1 MFREVTI
8 PSPGESI
15 TQVILSKWLVEDH
28 QYIDKNTDIAEIDS
42 DKATLVISSD
52 VSGIIHIEVRE
63 GETANVG
70 ATIARIEATEMQP
83 TSPTPKSTESK
94 VSATMQSEEISK
106 QPTFVDTKSKFTPLA
121 KKIMEVETL
130 QSSEVEDFVLG
141 KKIDAQQVLE
151 FSKKLNSSE
160 TNLKSRE
167 ASKHKMS
174 PLRLKL
180 SERLVSVKNETAML
194 TTFNEVNMSA
204 VLEIKQKYNEA
215 FKAKNGFG
223 FGLMSF
229 FTKAA
234 TIALQQFPQ
243 VNSQI
248 EGEDILQFNYCD
260 ISIAVSTPKGLVVP
274 VVRNTEQK
282 NIAEIE
288 QEIKRLAAKARENK
302 LSIDEMS
309 GGTFTI
315 TNGGVFGSLMAT
327 PIINPPQSAIL
338 GMHNI
343 VDRPIALNGQVVI
356 RPMMYI
362 ALSYDHRI
370 IDGRESV
377 GFLKM
382 IKELIENPI
391 SLLFNSEDP
400 IKKLLDL

>member
-1 MFREVTI
+1 MFREVTV

-83 TSPTPKSTESK
+83 TSPTPTTSESK
-94 VSATMQSEEISK
+94 VSATVQSEKISE
-106 QPTFVDTKSKFTPLA
+106 QPTLEDTKSKFTPLA
-121 KKIMEVETL
+121 KKIIEVEHFNA
-130 QSSEVEDFVLG
+130 SEVEDFVLG
-141 KKIDAQQVLE
+141 KKIDAHQVLAY
-151 FSKKLNSSE
+151 SKKALVPE
-160 TNLKSRE
+160 TNTRE
-167 ASKHKMS
+167 TQKTKMS

-204 VLEIKQKYNEA
+204 VLEIKAKYNEA

-382 IKELIENPI
+382 VKELIENPI

-400 IKKLLDL
+400 IKKLLDI

>member
-1 MFREVTI
+1 MFKEVTV

-15 TQVILSKWLVEDH
+15 TQVILSKWLVEDK
-28 QYIDKNTDIAEIDS
+28 QFVDKNTDIAEIDS

-52 VSGIIHIEVRE
+52 VSGIIHIKIPE
-63 GETANVG
+63 GETAQVG
-70 ATIARIEATEMQP
+70 AIIAQIEETEIHPTTPALQTIEIPTIE
-83 TSPTPKSTESK
+83 SSST
-94 VSATMQSEEISK
+94 K
-106 QPTFVDTKSKFTPLA
+106 QNIETVTLDAKSKFTPLA
-121 KKIMEVETL
+121 KKIMEVENL
-130 QSSEVEDFVLG
+130 QASDVEDFVLG
-141 KKIDAQQVLE
+141 KKIDSRHV
-151 FSKKLNSSE
+151 FTYSKSTSLPKTEEN
-160 TNLKSRE
+160 NRE
-167 ASKHKMS
+167 VEKKKMT
-174 PLRLKL
+174 PLRQKL

-194 TTFNEVNMSA
+194 TTFNEVDMSA
-204 VLEIKQKYNEA
+204 VLDIKEKYNEE

-234 TIALQQFPQ
+234 SIALDNFPQ

-248 EGEDILQFNYCD
+248 AGDEILNFNYHD

-274 VVRNTEQK
+274 VVRNINQK
-282 NIAEIE
+282 TLSQIE
-288 QEIKRLAAKARENK
+288 NDIKQLAQKARENK

-315 TNGGVFGSLMAT
+315 TNGGVFGSLMST

-343 VDRPIALNGQVVI
+343 VDRPIAINGQVLI

-382 IKELIENPI
+382 IKELIENP
-391 SLLFNSEDP
+391 LWMLFNSEDP
-400 IKKLLDL
+400 IKKLLDI

>member
-1 MFREVTI
+1 MFREVTV

-15 TQVILSKWLVEDH
+15 NQVIVSKWLVEDK

-42 DKATLVISSD
+42 DKATLVVSSE
-52 VSGIIHIEVRE
+52 VSGIIHIEIAE
-63 GETANVG
+63 GETAQVG
-70 ATIARIEATEMQP
+70 AILARIEETEIRPSTP
-83 TSPTPKSTESK
+83 TLQTNENSSIEPLTQNIEPNTIN
-94 VSATMQSEEISK
+94 TL
-106 QPTFVDTKSKFTPLA
+106 SKFTPLA
-121 KKIMEVETL
+121 KRIMEVENL
-130 QSSEVEDFVLG
+130 KASDVEDFVLG
-141 KKIDAQQVLE
+141 KKIDSRDVYTY
-151 FSKKLNSSE
+151 SKNS
-160 TNLKSRE
+160 LLPKSDEKNRE
-167 ASKHKMS
+167 VEKKKMS

-194 TTFNEVNMSA
+194 TTFNEADMSA
-204 VLEIKQKYNEA
+204 VLEIKEKYNEE

-234 TIALQQFPQ
+234 SIALENFPQ

-248 EGEDILQFNYCD
+248 EGDEILQFNYCD
-260 ISIAVSTPKGLVVP
+260 ISIAVSAPKGLVVP
-274 VVRNTEQK
+274 VVRDTQLK

-288 QEIKRLAAKARENK
+288 QEIKSLAKKARENK

-315 TNGGVFGSLMAT
+315 TNGGVFGSLMST

-343 VDRPIALNGQVVI
+343 IDRPIALNGQVVI

-382 IKELIENPI
+382 IKELIENPL
-391 SLLFNSEDP
+391 SMLFNNEDP
-400 IKKLLDL
+400 IKKLLDI